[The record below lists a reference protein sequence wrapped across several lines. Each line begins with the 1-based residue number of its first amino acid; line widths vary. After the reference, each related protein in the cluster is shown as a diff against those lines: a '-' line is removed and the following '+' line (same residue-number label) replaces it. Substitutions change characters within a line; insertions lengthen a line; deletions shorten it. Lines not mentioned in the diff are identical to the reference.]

1 MSKTIDQLKAYRMNF
16 GLVFAVSTLILFLI
30 VLSSLNVRDSSKGD
44 GDVISVGSGINF
56 SLLISL
62 ASLVTSFASLCGIA
76 ITSIIAYRKEKRER
90 AGAEIDNE
98 KKKLEIEKLRLELE
112 KSHNK
117 ERDLDSKIK

>member
-1 MSKTIDQLKAYRMNF
+1 MSKTIDQLKTYRMRF
-16 GLVFAVSTLILFLI
+16 GVVFAVSILILFLI
-30 VLSSLNVRDSSKGD
+30 VLSNLNVRDSSKGD

-56 SLLISL
+56 SVLISL

-76 ITSIIAYRKEKRER
+76 ITSTIAYRKEKRER
-90 AGAEIDNE
+90 VGAEIDNE

-117 ERDLDSKIK
+117 ERDLDSEIK